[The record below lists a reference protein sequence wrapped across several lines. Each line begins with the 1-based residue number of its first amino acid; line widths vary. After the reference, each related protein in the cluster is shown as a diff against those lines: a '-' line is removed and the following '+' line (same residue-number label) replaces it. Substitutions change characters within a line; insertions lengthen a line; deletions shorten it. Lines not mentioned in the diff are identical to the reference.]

1 MRVRAS
7 NKWITTSAYGLLV
20 MTFVLVVARNVVTWQ
35 SQQYLTF
42 KLYLKLVYCYAADTR
57 RAKIVNNA
65 LARALI
71 VHLVA
76 L

>member
-1 MRVRAS
+1 
-7 NKWITTSAYGLLV
+7 
-20 MTFVLVVARNVVTWQ
+20 MTFVGVIARNVVTFVGVIARNVVTWQ
-35 SQQYLTF
+35 SHQYLNF

-57 RAKIVNNA
+57 RAKIVKNA